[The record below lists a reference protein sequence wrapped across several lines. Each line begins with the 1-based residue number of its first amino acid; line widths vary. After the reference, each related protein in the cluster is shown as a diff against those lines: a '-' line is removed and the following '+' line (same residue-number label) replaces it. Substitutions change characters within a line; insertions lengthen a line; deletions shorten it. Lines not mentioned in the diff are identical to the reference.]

1 MTRIRTIA
9 AMGALA
15 LILAACGGLKDD
27 GKGGSGSGGG
37 EISHPMGANELV
49 LRWEYQGGFVA
60 PEYTLTRPPSWSL
73 YGDGSLIV
81 EGPVIEIYPGPALP
95 NLLVTRLSEDGIQ
108 AILRAA
114 RDAGLMNGDASY
126 PYPCVADA
134 PDTVF
139 TTNAEGTT
147 SVVSATAL
155 GNTDGG
161 ACPNVDTA
169 ARKDLAGFLSKIG
182 DLATMLPSGSI
193 GTEEPYAYSEIRIY
207 AMPYQGQPD
216 VPQERVAWPLATP
229 LDSFGDPQQVGIQ
242 DARCGV
248 VSGADLDTLMP
259 LMQGANELTP
269 WTSGGSRYRLILR
282 PLLPD
287 EHGC

>member
-9 AMGALA
+9 AISTLT
-15 LILAACGGLKDD
+15 LVLVACGGLKDE
-27 GKGGSGSGGG
+27 GKNGGGSGGG
-37 EISHPMGANELV
+37 IAHPTGSDQLV

-73 YGDGSLIV
+73 YGDGRLV
-81 EGPVIEIYPGPALP
+81 TEGPMIEIYPGPALP
-95 NLLVTRLSEDGIQ
+95 NLLVTRITEDGIQ
-108 AILRAA
+108 AILQAA
-114 RDAGLMNGDASY
+114 KDAGLMNGDASY

-139 TTNAEGTT
+139 TTNAGGTT

-155 GNTDGG
+155 GDAGGG

-169 ARKDLAGFLSKIG
+169 ARKDLADFLAKLG
-182 DLATMLPSGSI
+182 DLASFLPSGSV
-193 GTEEPYAYSEIRIY
+193 GTEESYASSEIRIY
-207 AMPYQGQPD
+207 AMPYDGQPD
-216 VPQERVAWPLATP
+216 VPQEPVAWPLTTP

-248 VSGADLDTLMP
+248 VTGADLEALMP
-259 LMQGANELTP
+259 LLQQANQLTP
-269 WTSGGSRYRLILR
+269 WTSGGARYRLVVR

>member
-27 GKGGSGSGGG
+27 GAGGGGSGS
-37 EISHPMGANELV
+37 EISHPTGADQLV
-49 LRWEYQGGFVA
+49 LRWEYRGGFVA

-73 YGDGSLIV
+73 YGDGRLIV

-95 NLLVTRLSEDGIQ
+95 NLLATRLSEDGIQ

-114 RDAGLMNGDASY
+114 KDAGLMDGDASY

-139 TTNAEGTT
+139 TTNADGST

-155 GNTDGG
+155 GSTDGG

-169 ARKDLAGFLSKIG
+169 ARTDLAGFLSKIG
-182 DLATMLPSGSI
+182 DLASFLPTGSI
-193 GTEEPYAYSEIRIY
+193 VTEEPYAYSEIRIY

-216 VPQERVAWPLATP
+216 VPQQPVTWPLATP
-229 LDSFGDPQQVGIQ
+229 LGSFGDAKQVGIQ

-248 VSGADLDTLMP
+248 VSGADLDTVLP
-259 LMQGANELTP
+259 LMQEANELTP
-269 WTSGGSRYRLILR
+269 WTSEGSRYRLVLR

>member
-15 LILAACGGLKDD
+15 LILAACGGLTDD
-27 GKGGSGSGGG
+27 GTGGGGSGG
-37 EISHPMGANELV
+37 EISHPTGADRLV
-49 LRWEYQGGFVA
+49 LRWEYRGGFVA

-73 YGDGSLIV
+73 YGDGRLIV

-95 NLLVTRLSEDGIQ
+95 NLLATRLSEDAIQ

-114 RDAGLMNGDASY
+114 KDAGLMNGDASY

-139 TTNAEGTT
+139 TTNADGST

-155 GNTDGG
+155 GSTDGG
-161 ACPNVDTA
+161 ACPNVDIA
-169 ARKDLAGFLSKIG
+169 ARTDLADFLSKIG
-182 DLATMLPSGSI
+182 DLASFLPNGSI
-193 GTEEPYAYSEIRIY
+193 GTEEPYTYSEIRIY

-216 VPQERVAWPLATP
+216 VPQQPVAWPLATP
-229 LDSFGDPQQVGIQ
+229 LDSFGDATQVGIQ

-248 VSGADLDTLMP
+248 VSGADLDTLLP

-269 WTSGGSRYRLILR
+269 WTSEGSRYRLVLR